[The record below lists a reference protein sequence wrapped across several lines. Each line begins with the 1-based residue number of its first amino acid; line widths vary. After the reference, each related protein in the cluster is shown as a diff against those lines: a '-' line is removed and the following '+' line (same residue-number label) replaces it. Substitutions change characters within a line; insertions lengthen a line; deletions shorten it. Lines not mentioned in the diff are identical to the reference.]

1 MSLDPALSASR
12 PGLAVLRAV
21 AAFVMAR
28 IVGVLRLLPGLH
40 GLHLVPR
47 KCAEIGGA
55 GAANAAARPEEDRLS
70 AATATFT
77 ELGDD
82 GELVDG
88 PRSAFELDSGA
99 ALDGAAAGRAGFA
112 PLLDFTV
119 AGASAVAVAAA
130 QWDDPAFYASFLA
143 DADPHVGDW
152 VCDRRGKRVIR
163 VRFNMSVPRV
173 TVSKNASTR
182 RGRSER

>member
-1 MSLDPALSASR
+1 MMNSGATMSLDPALSASR

-70 AATATFT
+70 ATAAFT

-99 ALDGAAAGRAGFA
+99 ALDGA
-112 PLLDFTV
+112 
-119 AGASAVAVAAA
+119 
-130 QWDDPAFYASFLA
+130 
-143 DADPHVGDW
+143 
-152 VCDRRGKRVIR
+152 
-163 VRFNMSVPRV
+163 
-173 TVSKNASTR
+173 
-182 RGRSER
+182 